1 MAKSW
6 AKKFYN
12 SNAWIKCK
20 KSYIAERILTDG
32 GLCEQCHT
40 NHGYIIHHKTKLT
53 PENINDPDVSL
64 NFDNLMYVCKKCHDE
79 FPEHLINRLSNS
91 YEFDEEGMIRPT
103 PPNKKLDFLKRKT
116 GG

>member
-6 AKKFYN
+6 AKEFYN
-12 SNAWIKCK
+12 SKAWIKCR

-40 NHGYIIHHKTKLT
+40 KHGYIIHHKIKLT
-53 PENINDPDVSL
+53 PENISNPDLSL

-79 FPEHLINRLSNS
+79 FPEHFNNSLSSS
-91 YEFDEEGMIRPT
+91 YEFDEEGMIHPK
-103 PPNKKLDFLKRKT
+103 PPYFKNGFF
-116 GG
+116 